1 MVTSLNDIPHNTNN
15 DINSYELNDP
25 TIKELF
31 KDYEMKPKKK
41 NIIIKI
47 KILKSKNIILMKMI
61 LDITN
66 KK

>member
-1 MVTSLNDIPHNTNN
+1 MSNNNSMVTSLNDIPHNTNN

-41 NIIIKI
+41 KI
-47 KILKSKNIILMKMI
+47 
-61 LDITN
+61 
-66 KK
+66 